1 MRVGFVPVEGRP
13 VAVRRVLSWMDLRAV
28 SQVRGGG
35 GAMHFWGGGSLGVG
49 VDWILR

>member
-13 VAVRRVLSWMDLRAV
+13 VAVRTVLSWVDLRAV

-35 GAMHFWGGGSLGVG
+35 GAMHFWGGGVWGWKWGV
-49 VDWILR
+49 